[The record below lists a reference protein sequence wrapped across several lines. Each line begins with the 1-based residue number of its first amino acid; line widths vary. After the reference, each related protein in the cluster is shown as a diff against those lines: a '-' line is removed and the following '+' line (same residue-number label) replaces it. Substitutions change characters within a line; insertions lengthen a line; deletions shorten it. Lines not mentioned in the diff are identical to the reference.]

1 MPVARVESTSAAA
14 WRRDDRHHTILAG
27 MMWVLVVLMIVP
39 EGFDYEALATTSA
52 PSSGSLISRA
62 LWVGLLLLGGLLVCW
77 RLGLAWLLARVL
89 NPFLLCVVAL
99 AVASVA
105 WSIDPQL
112 SLRRLVRLGTIVL
125 VCVAF
130 VLVGWHARRYQNVV
144 RPILTLVL
152 LGSIVFALAFPELA
166 IHRDA
171 AAELFGAW
179 HGLTNHKNSF
189 GALACITLILW
200 FHAGLSGEVRPPAA
214 WLGGAV
220 AAASLVLSRSSTAM
234 ATTVFVML
242 LVFGLMR
249 GPRALRP
256 YWPYLIGLLVAMF
269 LLYTLATLRLI
280 PGLGTL
286 VASIALLTDKD
297 TTLTG
302 RTEIWSIMLDH
313 IDYHPLLGTGY
324 AAYWTAGPVAGT
336 ESFAFMWRMG
346 AFYPGSAHNGYIDI
360 ANDLGWVGLFGLL
373 AYIVAHAR
381 QSLQML
387 SIDRN
392 QAVLYLALL
401 FQQLITNLS
410 ESHWFSVL
418 SVNFVLMTL
427 ASTAL
432 ARAQLEQRLRQFFG
446 EPHAIGNPPPQE
458 RHSPDAE
465 PAYPSPRGGA
475 V

>member
-1 MPVARVESTSAAA
+1 VA
-14 WRRDDRHHTILAG
+14 
-27 MMWVLVVLMIVP
+27 
-39 EGFDYEALATTSA
+39 
-52 PSSGSLISRA
+52 
-62 LWVGLLLLGGLLVCW
+62 
-77 RLGLAWLLARVL
+77 
-89 NPFLLCVVAL
+89 AL

-105 WSIDPQL
+105 WSIDPEL
-112 SLRRLVRLGTIVL
+112 SMRRLVRLGTIVL

-130 VLVGWHARRYQNVV
+130 VLMGWHARRYQNVV

-152 LGSIVFALAFPELA
+152 LGSIVFGLVFPELA
-166 IHRDA
+166 IHREA
-171 AAELFGAW
+171 ASELFGAW
-179 HGLTNHKNSF
+179 RGLTNHKNSL
-189 GALACITLILW
+189 GALASITLILW
-200 FHAGLSGEVRPPAA
+200 FHAGLAGEVRPAAA
-214 WLGGAV
+214 WSGGAV

-234 ATTVFVML
+234 ATTVFVVL

-249 GPRALRP
+249 SPQALRP

-280 PGLGTL
+280 PGLGAL
-286 VASIALLTDKD
+286 VESIALLTDKD

-302 RTEIWSIMLDH
+302 RTEIWSIVLDH
-313 IDYHPLLGTGY
+313 IGYHPLLGTGY

-336 ESFAFMWRMG
+336 ESYAFMWRMG
-346 AFYPGSAHNGYIDI
+346 TFYPGSAHNGYLDI

-381 QSLQML
+381 QSLQLL

-392 QAVLYLALL
+392 QGVLYLALL
-401 FQQLITNLS
+401 FQQVITNLS

-418 SVNFVLMTL
+418 SVDFVLMTL

-432 ARAQLEQRLRQFFG
+432 ARALLEQRLRQFFG
-446 EPHAIGNPPPQE
+446 EPHPVDSAPLVERLEPSAQPP
-458 RHSPDAE
+458 
-465 PAYPSPRGGA
+465 YPRLRGGG